1 MYILYDQENET
12 CSEPCKTID
21 ECLNNLLEV
30 GFVQFGSVYKVI
42 DLETDCTETILISF
56 NRNWPTEGWYMY
68 IIYDLKSKICSDVS
82 ENLDNCFNSLQE
94 MDSIKFGNV
103 YRIIN
108 IESSKIVDIEL
119 NSNEL
124 LKILV

>member
-1 MYILYDQENET
+1 MYIVYDRENET
-12 CSEPCKTID
+12 CSELCNTID
-21 ECLNNLLEV
+21 ECLNNLLEIDCLR
-30 GFVQFGSVYKVI
+30 FGNLYKVI
-42 DLETDCTETILISF
+42 DLETDCTETILVSF

-68 IIYDLKSKICSDVS
+68 IVYDLKSKVCSDVS
-82 ENLDNCFNSLQE
+82 ENLNDCFNSLQE

>member
-1 MYILYDQENET
+1 MYIVYDQENEI

-21 ECLNNLLEV
+21 DCLNNLLEIDCLR
-30 GFVQFGSVYKVI
+30 FGSVYKVI
-42 DLETDCTETILISF
+42 DLETDYTETILVSF
-56 NRNWPTEGWYMY
+56 DRNWPTEGWCMY

-94 MDSIKFGNV
+94 MDSIRFGNI
-103 YRIIN
+103 YRVIN
-108 IESSKIVDIEL
+108 VETSKIVDIVL

-124 LKILV
+124 LKIL

>member
-1 MYILYDQENET
+1 MYI
-12 CSEPCKTID
+12 
-21 ECLNNLLEV
+21 V
-30 GFVQFGSVYKVI
+30 
-42 DLETDCTETILISF
+42 
-56 NRNWPTEGWYMY
+56 
-68 IIYDLKSKICSDVS
+68 YDLKSKVCSDVS
-82 ENLDNCFNSLQE
+82 ENLNDCFNDLQELDSLQ
-94 MDSIKFGNV
+94 FGNI

>member
-1 MYILYDQENET
+1 MYI
-12 CSEPCKTID
+12 
-21 ECLNNLLEV
+21 V
-30 GFVQFGSVYKVI
+30 
-42 DLETDCTETILISF
+42 
-56 NRNWPTEGWYMY
+56 
-68 IIYDLKSKICSDVS
+68 YDLKSKVCSEVS
-82 ENLDNCFNSLQE
+82 ENLNDCFNDLQELDSLQ
-94 MDSIKFGNV
+94 FGNT